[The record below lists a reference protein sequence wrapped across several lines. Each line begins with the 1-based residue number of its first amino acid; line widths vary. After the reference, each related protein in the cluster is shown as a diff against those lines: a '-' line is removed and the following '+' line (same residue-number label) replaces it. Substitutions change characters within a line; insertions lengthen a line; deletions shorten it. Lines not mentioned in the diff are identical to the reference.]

1 MHYMPLRGVLFDM
14 DDTLFDHTYSTDQAL
29 AALRVEEST
38 FAAWPPHELRERHSA
53 VLETLHAEVLSFRLS
68 IPEAREERFRR
79 LFTDAAAAP
88 PPPGRAMQL
97 ADVYRLS
104 YRASW
109 RPVAGAMDLL
119 TSLRADNLIIAIVT
133 NNLVAE
139 QTEKLRACKMDPLI
153 DALIT
158 SEEIGVQKP
167 DPHIFRET
175 LTRLGLQ
182 PDEAVMVGDA
192 WRADVVGAIA
202 ADIRPVWF
210 NWRGM
215 ATPDPNVE
223 EIASLEPLAQ
233 AAAVIR
239 GRKL

>member
-1 MHYMPLRGVLFDM
+1 MPLRGVLFDM
-14 DDTLFDHTYSTDQAL
+14 DDTLFDHNYSTDQAL

-38 FAAWPPHELRERHSA
+38 FTVWAPHELRERHSA
-53 VLETLHAEVLSFRLS
+53 MLETLHAEVLSFRLS
-68 IPEAREERFRR
+68 ITEAREERF
-79 LFTDAAAAP
+79 TDAADAP
-88 PPPGRAMQL
+88 PPPGHALRL

-104 YRASW
+104 YRSSW
-109 RPVAGAMDLL
+109 RPVAGAIDLL
-119 TSLRADNLIIAIVT
+119 KDLRADNLAIAIVT

-139 QTEKLRACKMDPLI
+139 QTEKLRACRMDPLI

-182 PDEAVMVGDA
+182 PAEAVMVGDA
-192 WRADVVGAIA
+192 WRADVVGALA

-210 NWRGM
+210 NWRG
-215 ATPDPNVE
+215 APTPDANVE
-223 EIASLEPLAQ
+223 EIAALEPLSRAS
-233 AAAVIR
+233 AVIR
-239 GRKL
+239 GKT

>member
-14 DDTLFDHTYSTDQAL
+14 DDTLFDHNYSTDQAL

-38 FAAWPPHELRERHSA
+38 FTVWPAHELRERHSA
-53 VLETLHAEVLSFRLS
+53 MLETLHAEVLSFRLS
-68 IPEAREERFRR
+68 IAEAREERFRR
-79 LFTDAAAAP
+79 LFTDAADAP
-88 PPPGRAMQL
+88 PPPGRALQL

-109 RPVAGAMDLL
+109 RPVAGAIDLL
-119 TSLRADNLIIAIVT
+119 KDLRAANLTIAIVT

-139 QTEKLRACKMDPLI
+139 QTEKLRACRMDPLV

-182 PDEAVMVGDA
+182 PAEAVMVGDA
-192 WRADVVGAIA
+192 WRADVVGALA

-210 NWRGM
+210 NWRGTP
-215 ATPDPNVE
+215 TPDANVE
-223 EIASLEPLAQ
+223 EIAALEPLSRAS
-233 AAAVIR
+233 AVIR
-239 GRKL
+239 GRS